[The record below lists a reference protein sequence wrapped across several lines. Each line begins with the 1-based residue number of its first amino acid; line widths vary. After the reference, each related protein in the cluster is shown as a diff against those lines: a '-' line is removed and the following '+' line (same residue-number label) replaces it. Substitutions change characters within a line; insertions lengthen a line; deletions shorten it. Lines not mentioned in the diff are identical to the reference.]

1 MEKVFSGD
9 HSISSPKFWVFCKK
23 VFNCDLKLLMGR
35 EKSVMVRIFRILF
48 HNIDALHTKLK
59 LNLDRIINVYFRAE
73 ILKEHYNGYGVLNLK
88 IL

>member
-1 MEKVFSGD
+1 MENVFSGD

-23 VFNCDLKLLMGR
+23 AFNCSLKLLMGR
-35 EKSVMVRIFRILF
+35 EKSIMVRIFRILF

-59 LNLDRIINVYFRAE
+59 LNLDRIINVPFLAE
-73 ILKEHYNGYGVLNLK
+73 MLKEQCSEYGVLNLR